1 MKKPMNNNRRGNIN
15 RNNWRNSNYSSLVDL
30 EKEIDEYNSEIL
42 SYSPVDYS
50 QFTINNKDEK
60 QDENVEKL
68 NDAVLNHEESQKINN
83 NEIKQVNENFK
94 FDKDLVGDIDLSDY
108 DFDDFDDDF

>member
-1 MKKPMNNNRRGNIN
+1 M
-15 RNNWRNSNYSSLVDL
+15 DF

-50 QFTINNKDEK
+50 QFTINNKNEKHNDEF
-60 QDENVEKL
+60 ENLHDDKL
-68 NDAVLNHEESQKINN
+68 DHNNNQKINTS
-83 NEIKQVNENFK
+83 EIKHVNENFK
-94 FDKDLVGDIDLSDY
+94 FDKDLVGDIDLSEY